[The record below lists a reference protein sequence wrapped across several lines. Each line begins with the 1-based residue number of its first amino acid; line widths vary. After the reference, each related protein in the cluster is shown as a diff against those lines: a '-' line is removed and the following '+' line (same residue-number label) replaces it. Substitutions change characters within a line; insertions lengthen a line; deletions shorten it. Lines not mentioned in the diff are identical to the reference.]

1 MRDKNEKGVFMK
13 LLIGLIGLL
22 AVASTQA
29 AELKIQKVKA
39 IGDFGHKVVFQS
51 TDVKLVKKSNMV
63 TGKIVAQWGLH
74 VYEVANAYYT
84 CSAKKFCKLSSYETV
99 GMYESCSVKNKK
111 AVCFNK
117 ISGPSELSDSRD
129 VIVTENVD
137 SVGSE
142 FGNDNSDYDYNSEF
156 PARIVDEFSGVL

>member
-1 MRDKNEKGVFMK
+1 MK

-29 AELKIQKVKA
+29 AELKIQKVKT

-51 TDVKLVKKSNMV
+51 TDVKLVKKSNIV

-74 VYEVANAYYT
+74 VYEVADAYYT
-84 CSAKKFCKLSSYETV
+84 CSAKNLCKLSSYSTV

-129 VIVTENVD
+129 VVVTENPD
-137 SVGSE
+137 YAGE
-142 FGNDNSDYDYNSEF
+142 YGNNNSDYDYNSEF
-156 PARIVDEFSGVL
+156 PARIVDEFSGVF